1 MSHSVKITKRPDED
15 VQVQALEPGEFFQF
29 AGPGATGSKPIH
41 IVVHKRTHATEVLD
55 LSTGTTTTG
64 VGTQNVSKIAAG
76 TEIMIIIN
84 GK

>member
-1 MSHSVKITKRPDED
+1 MSHSVKITKRPNGDM
-15 VQVQALEPGEFFQF
+15 QVQNLELGDFFQF
-29 AGPGATGSKPIH
+29 GGPGATGSKPIYV
-41 IVVHKRTHATEVLD
+41 VVHKRTHVTEVLN
-55 LSTGTTTTG
+55 LSTGITTTG